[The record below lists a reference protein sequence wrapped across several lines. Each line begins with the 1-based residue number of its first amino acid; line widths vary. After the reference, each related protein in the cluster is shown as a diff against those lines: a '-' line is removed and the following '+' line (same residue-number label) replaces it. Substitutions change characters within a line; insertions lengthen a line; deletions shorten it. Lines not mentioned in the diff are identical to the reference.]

1 LVKVIEQHLGGTVGP
16 ARNTDKFDKQLI
28 IEKAATATDAEH
40 LAKACGC
47 ELEGNLRR
55 RISWLV
61 KHDKILD
68 AKFLRVKPRPA
79 KKQ

>member
-1 LVKVIEQHLGGTVGP
+1 
-16 ARNTDKFDKQLI
+16 LI